1 MSDTMPANLFTKTGR
16 VNGNAA
22 IGDHVRY
29 FDIANQNTD
38 IEVVTGLPHDEIL
51 TTLTQPNGEQTPIW
65 HTIGYQLT
73 NLRTGEVTDNHPLN
87 GHGWTFA

>member
-1 MSDTMPANLFTKTGR
+1 MTANLFTKTGR

-38 IEVVTGLPHDEIL
+38 IEIVTGLPHDEIL
-51 TTLTQPNGEQTPIW
+51 TTLTQPNGDTYPIW

-73 NLRTGEVTDNHPLN
+73 NLRTGEVTENHPLN
-87 GHGWTFA
+87 GYGWTFA